1 MEHQTLFSDSN
12 HHHLDEQ
19 EIREQISFYE
29 RRLLQIGDLADSACE
44 KLLVRAY
51 RELLQQRQELLD
63 DLLVRRRCV
72 GLRS

>member
-1 MEHQTLFSDSN
+1 MEHQTLFSDSS
-12 HHHLDEQ
+12 HAHLNEQ
-19 EIREQISFYE
+19 EIREQISFFQQ
-29 RRLLQIGDLADSACE
+29 RLLQIGDLTDSACE

-72 GLRS
+72 GLGS

>member
-19 EIREQISFYE
+19 QIREQISFYE
-29 RRLLQIGDLADSACE
+29 QRLLQIGDLAESAYE

-72 GLRS
+72 GSRS